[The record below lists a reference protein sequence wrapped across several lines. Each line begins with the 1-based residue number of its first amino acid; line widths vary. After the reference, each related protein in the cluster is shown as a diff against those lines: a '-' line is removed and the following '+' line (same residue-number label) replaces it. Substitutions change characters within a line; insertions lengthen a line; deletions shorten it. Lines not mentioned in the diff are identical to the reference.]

1 MLSWPFL
8 PFALLGKERSEQL
21 LNQSIGSLFHR
32 YLLLRKRA
40 MPYADVINFLKSCQ
54 AASGGFGGG
63 PLQLPHLA
71 PTYAAT
77 AALVS
82 LGGDEALD
90 AADRPAML
98 DFICRLAVPP
108 QHGGGFQVCQGVL
121 ARSMHLHAFWCI
133 GSSLATKLR
142 MGISSQCQAL
152 RSTLHRAVH
161 NLEHYRMLTDST
173 GRGECAVA
181 GGR

>member
-1 MLSWPFL
+1 M
-8 PFALLGKERSEQL
+8 ATRCTT
-21 LNQSIGSLFHR
+21 H
-32 YLLLRKRA
+32 
-40 MPYADVINFLKSCQ
+40 ADVINFLKSCQ

-90 AADRPAML
+90 AVNRAAML

-108 QHGGGFQVCQGVL
+108 EHGGGFQVCKGMFPKMAASAAQSADSQGML
-121 ARSMHLHAFWCI
+121 GANTLKGSGFHAC
-133 GSSLATKLR
+133 A
-142 MGISSQCQAL
+142 GIHPIL
-152 RSTLHRAVH
+152 L
-161 NLEHYRMLTDST
+161 
-173 GRGECAVA
+173 
-181 GGR
+181 